1 MSDMSAP
8 SPTKSGL
15 LGSPWL
21 TLTAVALGVIMVGI
35 DGSVVAVANPYI
47 GKSFHASLADLQW
60 VTNSYLLVIAV
71 TLILGGKLGDRFGR
85 RRMFLTGVVGFAAS
99 SLAIGFAG
107 DINMVIAL
115 RCVQGAFGALLLPNT
130 LALLKAAFPGD
141 KLNRAV
147 GIWVSASAAATA
159 SGPIVGGILVEHLS
173 WRSVFF
179 VNVPIGT
186 LAFVIGMLTLAES
199 REAVLARFDIPGVLT
214 LAAGLSAVVYG
225 LVKAQSWGW
234 GSGETWLLVGFGLVL
249 LAIFVVI
256 ESHVSHPL
264 VPMEIFRIRAV
275 SASTAIV
282 LLNFFALFGV
292 LFFVSLYLQSVHGF
306 SPTGAGLRL
315 LPLTITFAFSGPIGS
330 RLVERFGAW
339 VPITV
344 GLLLTSVALYSL
356 SSLQVD
362 SSYIHLWPPFILIG
376 LGIGFV
382 VTAATDSIV
391 GQVSEDEAGVAGG
404 IQTTSIQLGGV
415 LGTAICGSILF
426 TSVTRALRSD
436 LVSHGVP
443 SELARQ
449 LSTHGTTVSQ
459 GLAPIPAGTSAR
471 IAAAISQGSHAAF
484 MSGLHT
490 TMLVASLVA
499 LAGAALGPLVRS
511 SDAPGQSPEGDVG
524 AVPSSAGHT
533 AHYSS
538 STPGE
543 VRSWLRAV
551 CNTCAGWW

>member
-1 MSDMSAP
+1 MADLSAP
-8 SPTKSGL
+8 PPPKSSI

-47 GKSFHASLADLQW
+47 GKDFHASLADLQW

-85 RRMFLTGVVGFAAS
+85 RRMFLIGVVGFAVS

-107 DINMVIAL
+107 DINTVIAL
-115 RCVQGAFGALLLPNT
+115 RCFQGAFGALLLPNT

-141 KLNRAV
+141 SLNRAV

-179 VNVPIGT
+179 VNVPIGA
-186 LAFVIGMLTLAES
+186 LAFIIGMVTLTES
-199 REAVLARFDIPGVLT
+199 REAVLARFDVAGVLT
-214 LAAGLSAVVYG
+214 LAGGLAAVVYG

-234 GSGETWLLVGFGLVL
+234 ASSGTWLLVGFGLL
-249 LAIFVVI
+249 LVAIFVIV
-256 ESHVSHPL
+256 ENHVSHPL
-264 VPMEIFRIRAV
+264 VPMEIFRIRAL
-275 SASTAIV
+275 SASTVIV

-306 SPTGAGLRL
+306 SPTEAGLRL
-315 LPLTITFAFSGPIGS
+315 LPLTITFAISGPIGS

-344 GLLLTSVALYSL
+344 GLLATSVALFSL
-356 SSLQVD
+356 TSLQVD

-391 GQVSEDEAGVAGG
+391 GEVSEDEAGVAGG

-415 LGTAICGSILF
+415 LGTAVCGSILF
-426 TSVTRALRSD
+426 TSVAHALRSD
-436 LVSHGVP
+436 LTSHGVP
-443 SELARQ
+443 SGLARH
-449 LSTHGTTVSQ
+449 LSTQGTTVAQ

-471 IAAAISQGSHAAF
+471 IAAAITQGSHAAF

-490 TMLVASLVA
+490 TMLVASFVA
-499 LAGAALGPLVRS
+499 LVGATLGPLVRS
-511 SDAPGQSPEGDVG
+511 STGSGGSPERNVG
-524 AVPSSAGHT
+524 KLRTSAGPPT
-533 AHYSS
+533 LDRYSTS
-538 STPGE
+538 KPGE
-543 VRSWLRAV
+543 LV
-551 CNTCAGWW
+551 